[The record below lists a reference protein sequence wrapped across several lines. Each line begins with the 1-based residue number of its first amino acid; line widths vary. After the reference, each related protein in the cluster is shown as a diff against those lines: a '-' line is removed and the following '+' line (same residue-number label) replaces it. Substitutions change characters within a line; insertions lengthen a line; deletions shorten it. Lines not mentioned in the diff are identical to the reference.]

1 MLIDRHRTAAVIA
14 LSRVPE
20 AERAAHQD
28 ALETLL
34 VHLYQSATAAA
45 REAFRKRMDPLPQSQ
60 KPWGA
65 LERPSPAQWVGL
77 GPPVPAVLILLLGQQ
92 DDDPDSAED
101 GNRLPDRDSKEG
113 APWIPLYA
121 ALDRWDT
128 DAILQHIGPAGWHVP
143 APRPVPL
150 DEGFGAELVP
160 VPAVFTTSPSTAP
173 ASDGN
178 APSGNSTSN
187 GTSPSSNGP
196 APAPESGVAAPP
208 AVPTSTP
215 MWRHPAVLASGAVVI
230 TFGGLALY
238 ALSRP
243 RSPAPQPVP
252 ELP

>member
-1 MLIDRHRTAAVIA
+1 MLVDRHRTAAVIA
-14 LSRVPE
+14 LSKVPE

-34 VHLYQSATAAA
+34 VHLYQGATAAA

-60 KPWGA
+60 KPWAA
-65 LERPSPAQWVGL
+65 LERPSPTQWVGL
-77 GPPVPAVLILLLGQQ
+77 GPPVPAVLVLLLGQQ

-150 DEGFGAELVP
+150 DEGFGVELVP
-160 VPAVFTTSPSTAP
+160 VTPVFTTASPAPSTAP
-173 ASDGN
+173 ATDPG
-178 APSGNSTSN
+178 GN
-187 GTSPSSNGP
+187 GTGSGP
-196 APAPESGVAAPP
+196 ALAPESGNGLAAPP
-208 AVPTSTP
+208 AVPSSTP
-215 MWRHPAVLASGAVVI
+215 LWRQPAVLASGAVVI
-230 TFGGLALY
+230 TLGGLALY

-252 ELP
+252 EIP